1 MAWDEIFCICF
12 ILNLIIH
19 GLKKYL
25 RVLELRQYFDVYSY
39 YQGISNSIVVL
50 QVRPSI
56 SRSHP
61 VDESKF
67 IHTLLVV
74 FW

>member
-25 RVLELRQYFDVYSY
+25 RVLDLRQYFDVYSY

-67 IHTLLVV
+67 IHTLLVCKD
-74 FW
+74 

>member
-1 MAWDEIFCICF
+1 MAGDEIFCICF

-25 RVLELRQYFDVYSY
+25 RVLDLRQYVDVYSY

-50 QVRPSI
+50 
-56 SRSHP
+56 
-61 VDESKF
+61 
-67 IHTLLVV
+67 
-74 FW
+74 